1 MAPGLSDIKTVPKTR
16 CFQSKSLAGGSL
28 KSMKWKDYV
37 DYISD
42 RQEQQ
47 NNTRQ

>member
-16 CFQSKSLAGGSL
+16 YFQTKSLAGGSFKKYEMEGL
-28 KSMKWKDYV
+28 CGLY
-37 DYISD
+37 D